1 MGMLFAMEAEGEL
14 WVDRAGEL
22 AMPSVAED
30 ALVDLAVIEPF
41 HQLVDV
47 AALEGPQPSRLH
59 TLGWRAVK
67 RAFDVTASIAL
78 IALCLPVMLLI
89 SAAIWAETRSSV
101 LFVHMRVRGER
112 GDFGL
117 LKFRTMVP
125 DAHLVLEHHLREHPE
140 LEDEWNL
147 NFKLRDDPRVTRVGR
162 LLRKTS
168 LDELPQLFNV
178 LSGQMSLI
186 GPRAIVRDEVPRFG
200 AHARTVLSVKPGLT
214 GLWAVSGRN
223 DVSQD
228 ERSRLE
234 YRYVTAWSLLLDLQ
248 ILLRTIPAVF
258 RGRGAY

>member
-1 MGMLFAMEAEGEL
+1 MLCLMEAEGDL
-14 WVDRAGEL
+14 WVERGGDFG
-22 AMPSVAED
+22 MPAVVED
-30 ALVDLAVIEPF
+30 DILDLTVLQPDG
-41 HQLVDV
+41 LVDV
-47 AALEGPQPSRLH
+47 AALHGAEASPLH

-67 RAFDVTASIAL
+67 RTIDLVGSLLL
-78 IALCLPVMLLI
+78 IVICLPVMALI
-89 SAAIWAETRSSV
+89 AAAIWAETKSHV
-101 LFVHMRVRGER
+101 LFIHKRVGGGRRE
-112 GDFGL
+112 FGL

-125 DAHLVLEHHLREHPE
+125 DAHLVLEHYLREHAH
-140 LEDEWNL
+140 LQDEWNL

-162 LLRKTS
+162 FLRKTS

-178 LSGQMSLI
+178 VAGDMSLI

-200 AHARTVLSVKPGLT
+200 ANAPTVLSVKPGLT

-234 YRYVTAWSLLLDLQ
+234 FRYVTQWSLLLDLR
-248 ILLRTIPAVF
+248 ILLRTIPAVV